1 MEVGQVQVSVHCVT
15 VGFAR
20 EDLQRRLACCILQ
33 LQLLQTSI
41 KYEKRALPTSAR
53 QLRPS
58 NACGDSMACSMAH
71 LALSRAHPCCPR
83 RQPSRARADSPTLL
97 HLLLTVIGRH
107 ACFLG
112 FAPPQLFMA
121 LLMSLLTN
129 SRTEHHALR
138 AAIEFCSVSMSRT
151 RCGAAKPHACRWNS
165 MRRACTLCMQMMGVA
180 RADGLYGHG

>member
-1 MEVGQVQVSVHCVT
+1 MRLPVSVGSISRCLKHIV
-15 VGFAR
+15 AR
-20 EDLQRRLACCILQ
+20 
-33 LQLLQTSI
+33 
-41 KYEKRALPTSAR
+41 EKRALPTSAR
-53 QLRPS
+53 QLHPS
-58 NACGDSMACSMAH
+58 NACGDSMACATGSPGA
-71 LALSRAHPCCPR
+71 
-83 RQPSRARADSPTLL
+83 QPSSPMLPASPAIAGARREPDPL

-151 RCGAAKPHACRWNS
+151 RCGAAKAHACRWNS
-165 MRRACTLCMQMMGVA
+165 MRRAATLCMPVMGVA